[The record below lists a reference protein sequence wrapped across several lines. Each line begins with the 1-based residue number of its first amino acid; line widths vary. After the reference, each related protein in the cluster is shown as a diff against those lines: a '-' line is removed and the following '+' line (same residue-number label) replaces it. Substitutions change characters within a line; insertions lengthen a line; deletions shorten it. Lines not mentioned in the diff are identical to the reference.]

1 MKAEDL
7 EVMKEY
13 LEKFDADRQ
22 EEWLLN
28 TSKLDEVEYLA
39 ISYVGLAVLD
49 ARLVQVDRT
58 LLKNGVIDSNPM
70 IHSKKLSE
78 HYALSGL
85 WVLGAYELCR
95 TLHEYA
101 KDKKNKG
108 SRYEP
113 YVDSIKSFKEQL
125 AAVRMPMAK
134 LQKPKKGRKEA
145 PEASVAWPAF
155 TPGKGVAWEIGDG
168 IAVAR
173 QTLSDRFLSL
183 IKSLP

>member
-1 MKAEDL
+1 VKAEDL
-7 EVMKEY
+7 EAMKEY
-13 LEKFDADRQ
+13 LETFDADRQ

-28 TSKLDEVEYLA
+28 TPKLDEVEYLS
-39 ISYVGLAVLD
+39 ISYVGLAALD

-58 LLKNGVIDSNPM
+58 LLKNGVIDSIPL

-95 TLHEYA
+95 TLHEYT
-101 KDKKNKG
+101 KDEKNKG

-113 YVDSIKSFKEQL
+113 YVASIKSLKGQL
-125 AAVRMPMAK
+125 AEVRIPMAK
-134 LQKPKKGRKEA
+134 LQKPKKGRKNA

-155 TPGKGVAWEIGDG
+155 SPSKGIAWEIGDG

-173 QTLSDRFLSL
+173 QTLSDQFLSL
-183 IKSLP
+183 MKSLS